1 MYPSHAVLAKF
12 CYHKGSRKVLRWLE
26 IAPRVSLRSG
36 ALWQRNLAPRPPPR
50 ERLPMLLVLTLGLL
64 PGNQPPR
71 GTIGRAER
79 SKRRAVGDETVF
91 DITNRFD
98 GFFALLDALRR
109 SGLRTE
115 IKPGDAVI
123 PTKDLEAQNIIAAQS
138 YELQSVW
145 YQGVDGAEV
154 ERCPVDSLNSRAP
167 PGKESYIKYC
177 SLFNENY
184 HEGGPVIVRPEE
196 VGLTSVADE
205 IGESVKIAVPILAFW
220 ITVSSAFVVYGQLTS

>member
-1 MYPSHAVLAKF
+1 
-12 CYHKGSRKVLRWLE
+12 
-26 IAPRVSLRSG
+26 
-36 ALWQRNLAPRPPPR
+36 
-50 ERLPMLLVLTLGLL
+50 MLLVLTLGLL

-71 GTIGRAER
+71 GTIGRADR

-154 ERCPVDSLNSRAP
+154 ERCAVDSLDAKAP

-205 IGESVKIAVPILAFW
+205 IGESVKIAIPILAFW
-220 ITVSSAFVVYGQLTS
+220 ISVSSAFVVYGQLTS

>member
-1 MYPSHAVLAKF
+1 
-12 CYHKGSRKVLRWLE
+12 
-26 IAPRVSLRSG
+26 
-36 ALWQRNLAPRPPPR
+36 
-50 ERLPMLLVLTLGLL
+50 MLLLLPLGLL
-64 PGNQPPR
+64 PGDQPLVIARRTPHAACSGNQPPR

-184 HEGGPVIVRPEE
+184 HEGGPVIMRPEE

-205 IGESVKIAVPILAFW
+205 IGESVKIAVPILVFW

>member
-1 MYPSHAVLAKF
+1 
-12 CYHKGSRKVLRWLE
+12 
-26 IAPRVSLRSG
+26 
-36 ALWQRNLAPRPPPR
+36 
-50 ERLPMLLVLTLGLL
+50 MLLVLPLGLL

-71 GTIGRAER
+71 FTIGRAER

-154 ERCPVDSLNSRAP
+154 VANS
-167 PGKESYIKYC
+167 SQ
-177 SLFNENY
+177 L
-184 HEGGPVIVRPEE
+184 
-196 VGLTSVADE
+196 
-205 IGESVKIAVPILAFW
+205 
-220 ITVSSAFVVYGQLTS
+220 AFVVGRVDGAEVVAHSPQTARSSRSQRDEDRPRITHRQAPARRRPRQVQPAPARVRRARRFGQVRIKRSAVVRRVDPPAPREPLRFVVDGRRRSKS

>member
-1 MYPSHAVLAKF
+1 MYGVNTQFIIYPPRSANLCV
-12 CYHKGSRKVLRWLE
+12 RLE
-26 IAPRVSLRSG
+26 MAARVSLRWG
-36 ALWQRNLAPRPPPR
+36 APWHATLHAAGK
-50 ERLPMLLVLTLGLL
+50 LPMLLLLSLGLL
-64 PGNQPPR
+64 PSNQPPR

-154 ERCPVDSLNSRAP
+154 ERCPVDSLDSRAP
-167 PGKESYIKYC
+167 PGKES
-177 SLFNENY
+177 
-184 HEGGPVIVRPEE
+184 P
-196 VGLTSVADE
+196 
-205 IGESVKIAVPILAFW
+205 
-220 ITVSSAFVVYGQLTS
+220 SSTAASSTRTTTKAGR

>member
-1 MYPSHAVLAKF
+1 MGVGGSGYFVLVKMYSEQCNALSRDAASRFTPLRCAEVLA
-12 CYHKGSRKVLRWLE
+12 
-26 IAPRVSLRSG
+26 RS
-36 ALWQRNLAPRPPPR
+36 A
-50 ERLPMLLVLTLGLL
+50 EKLPMLLLLSLGLL
-64 PGNQPPR
+64 NQPPR

-154 ERCPVDSLNSRAP
+154 ERCPVDSLDSRAP

-205 IGESVKIAVPILAFW
+205 IGESVKIAVPILIFW

>member
-1 MYPSHAVLAKF
+1 
-12 CYHKGSRKVLRWLE
+12 
-26 IAPRVSLRSG
+26 
-36 ALWQRNLAPRPPPR
+36 
-50 ERLPMLLVLTLGLL
+50 MLLVLTLGLL

-154 ERCPVDSLNSRAP
+154 
-167 PGKESYIKYC
+167 
-177 SLFNENY
+177 
-184 HEGGPVIVRPEE
+184 GGRRPN
-196 VGLTSVADE
+196 
-205 IGESVKIAVPILAFW
+205 
-220 ITVSSAFVVYGQLTS
+220 